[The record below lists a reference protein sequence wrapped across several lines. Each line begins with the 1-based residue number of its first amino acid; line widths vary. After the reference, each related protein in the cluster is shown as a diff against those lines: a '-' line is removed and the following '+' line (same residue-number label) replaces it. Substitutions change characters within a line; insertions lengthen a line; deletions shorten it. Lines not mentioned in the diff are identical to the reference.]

1 MFAYISE
8 YDHVIQGRLVDPK
21 KKEGEKVKLIYLGW
35 ENLKIKC
42 DIQIITNQYYATK
55 NKKKKEIELSLK

>member
-8 YDHVIQGRLVDPK
+8 YDHVIQGRLVDPQK
-21 KKEGEKVKLIYLGW
+21 KGVKVKLIYLGW

-42 DIQIITNQYYATK
+42 DIQIITNQYYAMK
-55 NKKKKEIELSLK
+55 NKKKRN

>member
-8 YDHVIQGRLVDPK
+8 YDHVIQGRLVDPQK
-21 KKEGEKVKLIYLGW
+21 KGVKVKLIYLGW

-42 DIQIITNQYYATK
+42 DIQIITNQYYAMK
-55 NKKKKEIELSLK
+55 N